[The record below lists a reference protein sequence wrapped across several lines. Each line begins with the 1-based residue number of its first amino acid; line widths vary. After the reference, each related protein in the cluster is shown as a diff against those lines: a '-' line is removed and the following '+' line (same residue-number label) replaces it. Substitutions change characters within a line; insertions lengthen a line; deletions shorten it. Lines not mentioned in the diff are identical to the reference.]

1 MKHFV
6 NESSDMGVFLEVA
19 PVGGVLIM
27 RIRDREYGASL
38 DLQHRYPFEV
48 KFSFVEVGPA
58 EPENPRHA
66 DLGA

>member
-1 MKHFV
+1 
-6 NESSDMGVFLEVA
+6 
-19 PVGGVLIM
+19 
-27 RIRDREYGASL
+27 L
-38 DLQHRYPFEV
+38 DLQHRYPFQV